1 MSIYEYGN
9 SAMVYS
15 LSAGMIA
22 RLQKYFPDRWA
33 DLYALSVV
41 GIMDPV
47 PLKSV
52 KDKGENLCF
61 KGDRGSSINKH
72 PDRCP
77 QGCRIRHGRTDASV
91 PVTHNGIGETGI

>member
-1 MSIYEYGN
+1 
-9 SAMVYS
+9 MVYS

-41 GIMDPV
+41 RIMDPV

-52 KDKGENLCF
+52 KDKGEDLYL
-61 KGDRGSSINKH
+61 KGDRGSSITQQ
-72 PDRCP
+72 PDRSP
-77 QGCRIRHGRTDASV
+77 QGCRIGHGRTDRSV
-91 PVTHNGIGETGI
+91 PVTHNGI